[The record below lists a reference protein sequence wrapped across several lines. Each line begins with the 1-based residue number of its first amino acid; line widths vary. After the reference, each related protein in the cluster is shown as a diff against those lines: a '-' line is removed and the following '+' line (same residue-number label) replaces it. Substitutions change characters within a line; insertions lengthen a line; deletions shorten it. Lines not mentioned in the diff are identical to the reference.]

1 MRASKTILV
10 AVTNDVS
17 TDQRVSKVSNFLLEK
32 GYNITVFGRLL
43 SDSFEINRPYKIIRK
58 KLWFNNK
65 FLFYA
70 EYNIRL
76 LWHLLFGKYQYVL
89 ANDLDTLAACYLGSN
104 VKKST
109 LIYDSHEFFTEVPEL
124 QERKFVKSF
133 WKLIESHILPKLT
146 RSFTV
151 SNLIAS
157 SYQSKYKIN
166 MGVVRNLPL
175 LNRNFKDEDVPIP
188 TKNKFILYQGVLNP
202 GRGIKPM
209 IEALHF
215 LKNIDLVIIGY
226 GKVKND
232 LIEFAKSKDLVNR
245 VHFIGMLPYNEL
257 HNYAKKASIG
267 MVLEEPLGK
276 SFEYSLPNKLFDF
289 IHYGLPIIASPIPEV
304 KKVIEQ
310 YKVGILIDNF
320 NPKHIAEIVTTLLDD
335 KTLRE
340 SIIQHQLIAKKELC
354 WENESKNLNKYF
366 D

>member
-17 TDQRVSKVSNFLLEK
+17 TDQRVSKVCNFLLEK
-32 GYNITVFGRLL
+32 GYKITVFGRLL
-43 SDSFEINRPYKIIRK
+43 SDTFKINRPYKIIKK
-58 KLWFNNK
+58 KLWFNNN

-76 LWHLLFGKYQYVL
+76 LWHLLFHKYQYVI
-89 ANDLDTLAACYLGSN
+89 ANDLDTLAACYLGSK

-133 WKLIESHILPKLT
+133 WKRIESYILPKLT
-146 RSFTV
+146 RSYTV

-175 LNRNFKDEDVPIP
+175 LNRNFKDDDVQIP

-202 GRGIKPM
+202 GRGIIPM
-209 IEALHF
+209 IEALQY

-232 LIEFAKSKDLVNR
+232 LIEFVKSKDLVNR
-245 VHFIGMLPYNEL
+245 VHFLGMVPYDKL

-304 KKVIEQ
+304 KKIIEQ
-310 YKVGILIDNF
+310 HKVGILIDNYY
-320 NPKHIAEIVTTLLDD
+320 PKHIAETVITLLDD
-335 KTLRE
+335 EKLRE
-340 SIIQHQLIAKKELC
+340 SIIEHQFKAKKELC
-354 WENESKNLNKYF
+354 WEKESEKLNKYF